1 MSKVTKSIIRTVI
14 EQAINRYDNSK
25 NKEEIIDE
33 LSSVFESSTQYYE
46 EHWEEKE
53 VEVVNENL
61 SLRVD
66 ELYDK
71 MSVRAIRCL
80 QNLCFYKNIETVGD
94 LIQLS
99 QQELLKYKN
108 LGRVTVFEIKKVL
121 SEMGLALDGEGY
133 FSETATIMR

>member
-61 SLRVD
+61 SLKID
-66 ELYDK
+66 EIDAFSTRTINVLTWLNRFDHH
-71 MSVRAIRCL
+71 
-80 QNLCFYKNIETVGD
+80 QIETLGD
-94 LIQLS
+94 LVQYS

-108 LGRVTVFEIKKVL
+108 LGRKTVNEIKIVL
-121 SEMGLALDGEGY
+121 SEKGLALAGQNY
-133 FSETATIMR
+133 LMR

>member
-53 VEVVNENL
+53 VEVVNEHL
-61 SLRVD
+61 SLKIDEVD
-66 ELYDK
+66 AFSTRTINVLTWLNNFPDSR
-71 MSVRAIRCL
+71 M
-80 QNLCFYKNIETVGD
+80 ETLED
-94 LIQLS
+94 LVQYS
-99 QQELLKYKN
+99 QQELLRYKN
-108 LGRVTVFEIKKVL
+108 LGRKTVNEIKIVL
-121 SEMGLALDGEGY
+121 SEMGLALAGQNY
-133 FSETATIMR
+133 LMR

>member
-53 VEVVNENL
+53 VENEYL
-61 SLRVD
+61 SLKVD
-66 ELYDK
+66 DLYDK
-71 MSVRAIRCL
+71 MSVRAVCCL
-80 QNLCFYKNIETVGD
+80 QKLCYYKNIETVGD
-94 LIQLS
+94 LVQLS
-99 QQELLKYKN
+99 QQELLKMKN
-108 LGRVTVFEIKKVL
+108 LGRKTVNEIKIVL
-121 SEMGLALDGEGY
+121 SEMGLALAGQNY
-133 FSETATIMR
+133 LMR

>member
-1 MSKVTKSIIRTVI
+1 MSKITKSIIRTVI
-14 EQAINRYDNSK
+14 EQAINRYDNSR

-61 SLRVD
+61 SLKID
-66 ELYDK
+66 EIDAFSTRTINVLTWLNRFDHH
-71 MSVRAIRCL
+71 
-80 QNLCFYKNIETVGD
+80 QIETLGD
-94 LIQLS
+94 LVQYS

-108 LGRVTVFEIKKVL
+108 LGRKTVNEIKIVL
-121 SEMGLALDGEGY
+121 SEMGLALAGQNY
-133 FSETATIMR
+133 LMR